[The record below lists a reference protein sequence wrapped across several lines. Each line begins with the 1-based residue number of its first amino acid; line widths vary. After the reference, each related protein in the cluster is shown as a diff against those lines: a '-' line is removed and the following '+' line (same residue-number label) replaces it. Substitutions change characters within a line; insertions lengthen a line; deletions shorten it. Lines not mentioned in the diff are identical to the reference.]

1 MSCGPSKALSA
12 LADKVDLANEKIDEL
27 ILQPTI
33 GKLDELKQQAED
45 ELNGL
50 MGDLEEMIPEID
62 LGIEIPEELK
72 SLQDDFK
79 DVGNFLLV
87 GLAKKDAL
95 VSKMKQI
102 ESKWSSVDLGNFKD
116 LNDISSALRSGAA
129 DLDELCKLLP
139 NAQVKEKEYV
149 IKKGDT
155 LSQIAADNDLTVQEI
170 MDKNP
175 SIKDPNKIQA
185 GQKITIPGK
194 PGDALDISIKGTPLS
209 FPNFDL
215 GAIVLGDDIPKIRK
229 PKFDLDVKVLKKEAT
244 DDFFNFNLPN
254 IDF

>member
-1 MSCGPSKALSA
+1 MSCGPSKALAA

-27 ILQPTI
+27 ILQPTL
-33 GKLDELKQQAED
+33 GKLDDLKQQAED

-95 VSKMKQI
+95 ISKMKQI
-102 ESKWSSVDLGNFKD
+102 ENKWSSVDLGDFKD
-116 LNDISSALRSGAA
+116 LNDVSKALMSGAA
-129 DLDELCKLLP
+129 DLDALCHLLP
-139 NAQVKEKEYV
+139 NAQIKEKEYIV
-149 IKKGDT
+149 KSGDT
-155 LSQIAADNDLTVQEI
+155 LTAIAAAEGVSIQDI

-175 SIKDPNKIQA
+175 SIIDPNVIQA
-185 GQKITIPGK
+185 GQKIIIPGR
-194 PGDALDISIKGTPLS
+194 PGEALEISLKGTPLT
-209 FPNFDL
+209 FDIGDL
-215 GAIVLGDDIPKIRK
+215 GAIALGDPAPRTKS
-229 PKFDLDVKVLKKEAT
+229 PKFELDIDVITKNAQE
-244 DDFFNFNLPN
+244 DFFSFKLPN

>member
-1 MSCGPSKALSA
+1 MSCGPSKALAA
-12 LADKVDLANEKIDEL
+12 LAEKVDLANEKIDEL

-33 GKLDELKQQAED
+33 GKLDDLKQQAED

-62 LGIEIPEELK
+62 LGIEIPENLK

-102 ESKWSSVDLGNFKD
+102 ESKYSNVDLGGFKD
-116 LNDISSALRSGAA
+116 LNDVSKALMSGAA

-139 NAQVKEKEYV
+139 NAQVKEKEYI

-155 LSQIAADNDLTVQEI
+155 LTAIAAENGLTIQEI
-170 MDKNP
+170 MDANP
-175 SIKDPNKIQA
+175 SIKDPNVIQA
-185 GQKITIPGK
+185 GQKIIIPGK

-215 GAIVLGDDIPKIRK
+215 GAIILGDDVPSVRK
-229 PKFDLDVKVLKKEAT
+229 PKFDLDIKVLKKGAQ

>member
-1 MSCGPSKALSA
+1 MSCGPSKALAA

-27 ILQPTI
+27 ILQPTL
-33 GKLDELKQQAED
+33 GKLDDLKQQAED

-95 VSKMKQI
+95 ISKMKQI
-102 ESKWSSVDLGNFKD
+102 ENKWSNVNLGDFKD
-116 LNDISSALRSGAA
+116 LNDVSKALMSGAA

-139 NAQVKEKEYV
+139 NAQIKQKEYIV
-149 IKKGDT
+149 KSGDT
-155 LSQIAADNDLTVQEI
+155 LSAIAAAEGVKIQDIL
-170 MDKNP
+170 DKNP
-175 SIKDPNKIQA
+175 SIKDPNLILV
-185 GQKITIPGK
+185 GQKIIIPGR
-194 PGDALDISIKGTPLS
+194 PGDALDISIGGTPLS
-209 FPNFDL
+209 FANYDIGRIIL
-215 GAIVLGDDIPKIRK
+215 GQDIPKSRS
-229 PKFDLDVKVLKKEAT
+229 PKFKLDVKVLKKGAQE
-244 DDFFNFNLPN
+244 DFFSYNLPN
-254 IDF
+254 INF

>member
-1 MSCGPSKALSA
+1 MSCGPSKALAA

-27 ILQPTI
+27 ILQPTL
-33 GKLDELKQQAED
+33 GKLDDLKQQAED

-95 VSKMKQI
+95 ISKMKQI
-102 ESKWSSVDLGNFKD
+102 ENKWSNVNLGDFKD
-116 LNDISSALRSGAA
+116 LNDVSKALMSGAA

-139 NAQVKEKEYV
+139 NAQIKQKEYIV
-149 IKKGDT
+149 KSGDT
-155 LSQIAADNDLTVQEI
+155 LSAIAAAEGVKIQDIL
-170 MDKNP
+170 DKNP
-175 SIKDPNKIQA
+175 SIKDPNLILV
-185 GQKITIPGK
+185 GQKIIIPGR
-194 PGDALDISIKGTPLS
+194 PGDALDISIGGTPLS
-209 FPNFDL
+209 FANYDIGRIIL
-215 GAIVLGDDIPKIRK
+215 GQDIPKSRS
-229 PKFDLDVKVLKKEAT
+229 PKFKLDVKVLKKGAQE
-244 DDFFNFNLPN
+244 DFFSFNLPN
-254 IDF
+254 INF